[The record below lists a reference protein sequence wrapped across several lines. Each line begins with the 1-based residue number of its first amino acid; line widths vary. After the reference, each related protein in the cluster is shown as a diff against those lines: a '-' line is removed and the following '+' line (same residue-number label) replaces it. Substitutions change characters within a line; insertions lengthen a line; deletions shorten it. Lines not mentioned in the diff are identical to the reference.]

1 MNRVRGLLDAIHALS
16 PGERRRLTEQLREEF
31 EFEGDEPGDAA
42 SERRREHE
50 ERRAH
55 LWFLESLDEIHRA
68 MQGTS
73 GLDEVMGAALD
84 VTLEVFSCNRAWLIY
99 PCDPDARSWRAV
111 MEHTRRDFPGAFAL
125 GIPQPMDAEARAVL
139 QSALAS
145 DGALLFGTSHEH
157 PLPPGLAEHFQVRSQ
172 MLMRLSPKGDKPYL
186 FGLHHCAEP
195 RHWTTQEKRLFEE
208 NGRRLTDA
216 LTGLLIFRSLR
227 ENQRQLDDSQ
237 RIAHVGY
244 WDRDLESGRMTLSDE
259 ACLIFGFSP
268 DERIVNLA
276 DWHERWVSL
285 LHPQD
290 RPRTAEALATAL
302 RGGPPYD
309 VEYRVVRPGGDVRII
324 HSRGDVA
331 FREDGAPTRMFGMMQ
346 DITELRR
353 AGEALRESE
362 VRFRT
367 IVEHAADAFFL
378 LDEQKR
384 VVDVNRQACQSL
396 GYSREELI
404 GMHPTTFDTCLDVT
418 TMRALDERLFAG
430 ETITFET
437 VHRRK
442 DQTVFPVEIR
452 TVQFDQGGTRFL
464 ALVRDITERRRAEQA
479 LIESHA
485 LLNAVVEGTS
495 DPIFIKD
502 LQGCYLMINSAGAH
516 SLGQTVAQ
524 MIGKRDGQLFSP
536 DIAAV
541 MTERDREVIAK
552 EQTQTFQESRGAE
565 SARRYLTTKGVF
577 RDHDGKVAGL
587 FGISRDVTDLKR
599 LEDQLREAQ
608 KLEAV
613 GKLAGGIAHD
623 FNNLLTVIKGSVDLA
638 LVEFDSLPGSESPL

>member
-1 MNRVRGLLDAIHALS
+1 M
-16 PGERRRLTEQLREEF
+16 
-31 EFEGDEPGDAA
+31 
-42 SERRREHE
+42 
-50 ERRAH
+50 
-55 LWFLESLDEIHRA
+55 
-68 MQGTS
+68 
-73 GLDEVMGAALD
+73 
-84 VTLEVFSCNRAWLIY
+84 
-99 PCDPDARSWRAV
+99 
-111 MEHTRRDFPGAFAL
+111 
-125 GIPQPMDAEARAVL
+125 
-139 QSALAS
+139 
-145 DGALLFGTSHEH
+145 
-157 PLPPGLAEHFQVRSQ
+157 
-172 MLMRLSPKGDKPYL
+172 
-186 FGLHHCAEP
+186 
-195 RHWTTQEKRLFEE
+195 
-208 NGRRLTDA
+208 
-216 LTGLLIFRSLR
+216 
-227 ENQRQLDDSQ
+227 
-237 RIAHVGY
+237 
-244 WDRDLESGRMTLSDE
+244 
-259 ACLIFGFSP
+259 
-268 DERIVNLA
+268 
-276 DWHERWVSL
+276 
-285 LHPQD
+285 
-290 RPRTAEALATAL
+290 
-302 RGGPPYD
+302 
-309 VEYRVVRPGGDVRII
+309 EYRVVRPGGDVRII
-324 HSRGDVA
+324 HSRGDVT

-378 LDEQKR
+378 LDEQKT

-404 GMHPTTFDTCLDVT
+404 GMNPTEFDTCLDAAMMQV
-418 TMRALDERLFAG
+418 LDERLSAG

-437 VHRRK
+437 LHRRK

-502 LQGCYLMINSAGAH
+502 LQGRYLMINSAGAH

-524 MIGKRDGQLFSP
+524 MVGKRDGQLFSP

-541 MTERDREVIAK
+541 MTERDREVIGK

-565 SARRYLTTKGVF
+565 SGRRYLTTKGVF

-638 LVEFDSLPGSESPL
+638 LIEFDSLPGSDLLSEIQVGRRPRRHSDPSTVGIQPPAGSQSAGRRSQQDARACRQPAETRHRRGRGARFLVRVRARPGESG